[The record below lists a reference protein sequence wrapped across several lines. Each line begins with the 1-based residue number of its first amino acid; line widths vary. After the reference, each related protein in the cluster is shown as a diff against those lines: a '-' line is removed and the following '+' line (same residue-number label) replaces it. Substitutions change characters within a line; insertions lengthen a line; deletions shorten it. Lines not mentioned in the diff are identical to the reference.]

1 VKFASI
7 NSVGQDATW
16 KMIVVKAKF
25 VTTEDANVVKDSLV
39 RHKDAKISTS
49 VKMEKFVRP
58 KWSVRTNLEA
68 SNATVLRV
76 PLETLLKAAPIPIN
90 VSMMHYAQII
100 WLVFWILLPDE
111 TNAKIPANLL
121 FARKKH
127 RVKPSIT
134 NRFARV
140 PRATRETQRIPILV
154 VTKWNVL
161 QMPIVPLI
169 WLVMLQQKDALT
181 LAIVSPAVMVRA
193 VLKTTNPS
201 AIANP
206 DSNPSTDNA
215 LTSMNVPNLDLAT
228 LQLFAETPPDH
239 LHALV
244 RKAALSTL
252 ASLDANPVEN
262 VQLTVIALQ
271 PLLVGKAVVST
282 HA

>member
-1 VKFASI
+1 MKFASI

-25 VTTEDANVVKDSLV
+25 VTTEDANVVKDLLV

-76 PLETLLKAAPIPIN
+76 PLEMLLKAAPIPIN

-121 FARKKH
+121 FARKKL

-181 LAIVSPAVMVRA
+181 LAIVSPVVKVRV

-228 LQLFAETPPDH
+228 LQLFAETHPDH

-244 RKAALSTL
+244 RKAALATL
-252 ASLDANPVEN
+252 ASLDANPAEN
-262 VQLTVIALQ
+262 VLLTVIALQ